1 MCMPKSV
8 SDLMFLYILSSV
20 GGAVAR
26 PLPRYCIARNAL
38 RQASAVSSGNLLL
51 ALLTS
56 AAAQSIRLR
65 PNVFR

>member
-8 SDLMFLYILSSV
+8 SDLMFLYILSSI
-20 GGAVAR
+20 GGAAAR
-26 PLPRYCIARNAL
+26 PLPRYRIACNAL

-51 ALLTS
+51 ALLPS
-56 AAAQSIRLR
+56 AVAQSIRLR